1 MGVRTLEEKTQ
12 AFWSVSSEYN
22 APRPTLTV
30 EQAIK
35 TLGDIED
42 ETSSQKCLAK
52 KATHMLDEI
61 IGFPPPEEEEL
72 CEGVFEPDWCA

>member
-12 AFWSVSSEYN
+12 AFWNISRAYN
-22 APRPTLTV
+22 APKPTLTV

-42 ETSSQKCLAK
+42 ETFGQKRLAK
-52 KATHMLDEI
+52 HATEMLDDI
-61 IGFPPPEEEEL
+61 IGVPHKEEL
-72 CEGVFEPDWCA
+72 CDGVFEPDWCA

>member
-12 AFWSVSSEYN
+12 AFWGVSRAYN
-22 APRPTLTV
+22 APKPTLTV

-42 ETSSQKCLAK
+42 ETSSQKRLAK
-52 KATHMLDEI
+52 KATHMLDDI
-61 IGFPPPEEEEL
+61 IGCPPKEEL
-72 CEGVFEPDWCA
+72 CDGVFEPDWCA

>member
-12 AFWSVSSEYN
+12 AFWGVSKAYN
-22 APRPTLTV
+22 GPKPTLTV

-42 ETSSQKCLAK
+42 ETYVQRRLAK
-52 KATHMLDEI
+52 HATKMLDEI
-61 IGFPPPEEEEL
+61 IGCPPVEEL
-72 CEGVFEPDWCA
+72 CDGVFEPDWCA